1 MQDLY
6 AVHVNALQPEVKDNL
21 VEDVRDLVKLV
32 STHTREI
39 RGAFAAIRWDLY
51 PILNEVL
58 SSLLR
63 LTAISEFSN
72 CSMHSRPSLMD

>member
-6 AVHVNALQPEVKDNL
+6 AAHVNALQPEVKDNL

-32 STHTREI
+32 STRTREI
-39 RGAFAAIRWDLY
+39 RGAFAAIRRDLY